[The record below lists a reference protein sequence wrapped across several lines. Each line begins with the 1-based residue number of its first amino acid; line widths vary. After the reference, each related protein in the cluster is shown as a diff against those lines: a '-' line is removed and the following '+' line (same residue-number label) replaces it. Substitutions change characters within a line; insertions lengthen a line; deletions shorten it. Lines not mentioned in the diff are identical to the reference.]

1 MSRDATDLRRTSI
14 RLAVQFGAVSVVLL
28 AAIIGITFAIVGASQ
43 SESINETLVDASLV
57 PGVEDAPHDVLLAF
71 STNGTITVSR
81 DAPSWFPDRALLAQ
95 AASANH
101 PIVATRTEHGRTYQI
116 RTDSDPGRLVEAA
129 VDTGESSE
137 ELGRLGLA
145 LGISGLIAAVAAAVL
160 AALMS
165 RRAMRPMVEALAL
178 QRRFVMDASHEL
190 RTPLTLLSTR
200 AQLLRRELTEGS
212 GPVSISGAVDDIL
225 QDSRELTGILEDLLI
240 AADPRET
247 METAPLDLTA
257 LAREAVTAL
266 DVQASAAGIALRL
279 EDGLVEVPVVGSRS
293 SLLRLF
299 TSLISNAIDH
309 ADEVVVVDV
318 RTTGRDAEIRVRD
331 DGPGFPEAMR
341 TRAFERFA
349 TSRPGSGTASQTR
362 HYGLGLALVADV
374 AARHHGTVMVEPSRP
389 GVGAVIRVTIPSGTH
404 KVHSGFSQS
413 S

>member
-1 MSRDATDLRRTSI
+1 VSRDATDLRRTSI

-28 AAIIGITFAIVGASQ
+28 AALIGITFAIVGASQ
-43 SESINETLVDASLV
+43 SESISETLIDASLV

-71 STNGTITVSR
+71 STDGTVTVSR
-81 DAPSWFPDRALLAQ
+81 DAPSWFPDRALLAS
-95 AASANH
+95 AANSDD
-101 PIVATRTEHGRTYQI
+101 PIVTTKTENGRTYRI

-137 ELGRLGLA
+137 ELARLGLA

-212 GPVSISGAVDDIL
+212 GPASISGAVEDIL
-225 QDSRELTGILEDLLI
+225 QDSRELSGILEDLLI

-257 LAREAVTAL
+257 LAREAVAAL
-266 DVQASAAGIALRL
+266 DVQASSASIHLRL
-279 EDGLVEVPVVGSRS
+279 EDGLVAVPIVGSRS

-309 ADEVVVVDV
+309 ADETVVVDV
-318 RTTGRDAEIRVRD
+318 RANGRVAEIRVRD
-331 DGPGFPEAMR
+331 DGPGFPDSMR
-341 TRAFERFA
+341 SRAFERFA
-349 TSRPGSGTASQTR
+349 TSRPNPGTSSQTR

-374 AARHHGTVMVEPSRP
+374 AARHDGSVIVEPSRP
-389 GVGAVIRVTIPSGTH
+389 GVGAVIRVTIPLARS
-404 KVHSGFSQS
+404 
-413 S
+413 